1 MICQY
6 ERKDAVLNKIYA
18 IALWIFSRKT
28 LSASD
33 PRFGFFQD
41 SPIREKFLLGI
52 SYYCVYRLFLWLQKI
67 FRRESRD
74 YLSYILRA
82 NIC

>member
-1 MICQY
+1 MPLRY
-6 ERKDAVLNKIYA
+6 GFFPEN
-18 IALWIFSRKT
+18 ALSDGPASWI
-28 LSASD
+28 
-33 PRFGFFQD
+33 FQD
-41 SPIREKFLLGI
+41 SPIREKFVSNQFLSPLFLLGI
-52 SYYCVYRLFLWLQKI
+52 SYYCVYRLFLWFKKI